1 MKKLTILLLAV
12 LLLVGTLS
20 ACGSSSGAPA
30 SSAASAASAA
40 SGSESPAQ
48 EPEKIG
54 GTLNLLVMA
63 GYEED
68 QIIKP
73 FEEMYGVKVNAKIYP
88 TSDQMFAM
96 LQNAKEGEWDIVT
109 PDTPWVDKLVQADLI
124 DELNPADYPEIENF
138 YDRWKDFDQVKVDG
152 KLYAMVSRWGYYGIV
167 YNSN

>member
-96 LQNAKEGEWDIVT
+96 LQNAKEGEWDRCV
-109 PDTPWVDKLVQADLI
+109 
-124 DELNPADYPEIENF
+124 
-138 YDRWKDFDQVKVDG
+138 
-152 KLYAMVSRWGYYGIV
+152 
-167 YNSN
+167 